1 MANTI
6 DTHHK
11 ELRRLAKELALTVK
25 DLFYDNGPN
34 GHCYFF
40 ENRLIPSDTDF
51 IDMFRPVAQAITSDL
66 EQMKVHGKISYD
78 SPHGREVDR
87 LNMREWF
94 EKRGVT
100 GLITKVLRA
109 AYVGEY
115 GLEIDQQSALNLLLE
130 IGEESA
136 ADEFHL
142 FGDSDERFHIAEGN
156 DSVPTR
162 LAQRLQRDV
171 ELDTHLEAIASEG
184 SRFCLTVRR
193 DNASTDIKAEILVL
207 ALPFTILRE
216 LRMDVDLPGA
226 KRKAI
231 HELGYGTNA
240 KLIAGCSRRV
250 WEESSVGENAP
261 DGEQRFDTRS
271 SGYTSRTLVSN
282 AAGKRAAD
290 SRALM
295 PS

>member
-1 MANTI
+1 MN
-6 DTHHK
+6 
-11 ELRRLAKELALTVK
+11 
-25 DLFYDNGPN
+25 
-34 GHCYFF
+34 
-40 ENRLIPSDTDF
+40 F
-51 IDMFRPVAQAITSDL
+51 IS
-66 EQMKVHGKISYD
+66 
-78 SPHGREVDR
+78 
-87 LNMREWF
+87 
-94 EKRGVT
+94 
-100 GLITKVLRA
+100 
-109 AYVGEY
+109 
-115 GLEIDQQSALNLLLE
+115 SA
-130 IGEESA
+130 
-136 ADEFHL
+136 
-142 FGDSDERFHIAEGN
+142 
-156 DSVPTR
+156 T
-162 LAQRLQRDV
+162 
-171 ELDTHLEAIASEG
+171 
-184 SRFCLTVRR
+184 RFCLTVRR

-250 WEESSVGENAP
+250 WEESSVGE
-261 DGEQRFDTRS
+261 QRFDTRS